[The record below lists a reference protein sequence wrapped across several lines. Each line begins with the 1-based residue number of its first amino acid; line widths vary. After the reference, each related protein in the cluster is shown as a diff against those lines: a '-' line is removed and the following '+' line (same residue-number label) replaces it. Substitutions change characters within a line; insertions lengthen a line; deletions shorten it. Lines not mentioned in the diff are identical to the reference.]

1 MFSQLSFP
9 TIPLVAGYRYRDY
22 VKVGGLLHLIS
33 VAVVLVVF
41 VMFSSL
47 RA

>member
-9 TIPLVAGYRYRDY
+9 TMPLVAGYRYRDY
-22 VKVGGLLHLIS
+22 VKVGGLLNLIS

-41 VMFSSL
+41 VMFYPLS
-47 RA
+47 A